1 MSSNKSSRIAFISV
15 LLVFAAPVIAAYL
28 ILQLGWFKG
37 GATSH
42 GQMVNP
48 PLQRAQW
55 RDPQWQDA
63 WALIGMCRV
72 NCEPMQSYLQRI
84 KVTLGQYQQRV
95 VVLSVG
101 DNAPLHRDRQLFWQ
115 ASLTDVP
122 EPWQTEGT
130 ILIMDP
136 LGQVML
142 AYPPSSDEQL
152 AEQGR
157 GVKTD
162 LYKMLKLSRVG

>member
-1 MSSNKSSRIAFISV
+1 MSSSKSSRTVFISV
-15 LLVFAAPVIAAYL
+15 LLVFAAPVVAAYL
-28 ILQLGWFKG
+28 ILQLGWFQG
-37 GATSH
+37 GVTSH

-55 RDPQWQDA
+55 RDPQWQGA
-63 WALIGMCRV
+63 WALIGMCRSQ
-72 NCEPMQSYLQRI
+72 CEPMQSYLQRI

-101 DNAPLHRDRQLFWQ
+101 DIAPQHSDSQLFWQ
-115 ASLTDVP
+115 QSLSDLP
-122 EPWQTEGT
+122 EPWQTAGT

-136 LGQVML
+136 LGQIML
-142 AYPPSSDEQL
+142 AYPPSSDAQL